1 MSTQAGTWHIGLTRL
16 VPPVHAGRLIAGLAL
31 FFTMITGFAQTGVLT
46 PDAGADSPQ
55 FAAIFFAALT
65 AYIVPMFHLICART
79 ILALDALAAEAAH
92 DAELGLL
99 IRNARDRVYRKPR
112 VWIITVL
119 AIGFTAGLG
128 HNIALTF
135 SGALP
140 ALALPPE
147 LSIQVGTMLVWVV
160 LTLALSALIDNAL
173 HLADIGGRL
182 PLRLFE
188 QSNLEPIARVAVSS
202 TLVLIGAQTLFPI
215 LMLGNQASAV
225 TFLPGII
232 ATLVPMLLLALLPI
246 RPVHRRLRDAKRRLL
261 VAIDQEIRRCETPTP
276 DATASID
283 RLVRLLDYRREA
295 RAIREWPIDLQNTA
309 RFLLY
314 VIIPPVTWIAAALI
328 ERVVDALF

>member
-1 MSTQAGTWHIGLTRL
+1 MSARAGTWHIGLTRL
-16 VPPVHAGRLIAGLAL
+16 VPPVPAGRLISGLTL
-31 FFTMITGFAQTGVLT
+31 FFAMITGFAKAGVLT

-55 FAAIFFAALT
+55 FAAIFFSALT

-79 ILALDALAAEAAH
+79 ITALDTLGDEAAH
-92 DAELGLL
+92 DTDLRLL
-99 IRNARDRVYRKPR
+99 IRNARERVYRKPR
-112 VWIITVL
+112 AWTIIVL
-119 AIGFTAGLG
+119 GIGFTAGLS
-128 HNIALTF
+128 HNIALAF
-135 SGALP
+135 SGELP
-140 ALALPPE
+140 AIGPLPE
-147 LSIQVGTMLVWVV
+147 LSIQAGTMLVWVV
-160 LTLALSALIDNAL
+160 LTLALSALLDNAL
-173 HLADIGGRL
+173 HLADIGRRL

-188 QSNLEPIARVAVSS
+188 QGNLEPIARVAVSS

-246 RPVHRRLRDAKRRLL
+246 RPVHRRLRDAKRELL
-261 VAIDQEIRRCETPTP
+261 LAIEQEIRSCGTPTP
-276 DATASID
+276 DATTRID
-283 RLVRLLDYRREA
+283 HLTRLLDYRREA

-328 ERVVDALF
+328 ERVVDAML